1 MAFYPTT
8 TDAYTLYQSAARLAT
23 APLPVEFSADG
34 RKNVRVD
41 INVSAITG
49 TSVTF
54 KIQGYD
60 PAAQAWFDLLT
71 GTAQTGVAR
80 TVLQIGPDITTAAN
94 AALNAVVPAR
104 LRLFVTNSSITTV
117 TYSASLTKSY

>member
-8 TDAYTLYQSAARLAT
+8 TDTYTLYPSAVRFAT
-23 APLPVEFSADG
+23 APTPAEFSADG

-41 INVSAITG
+41 INFVGLAG

-60 PAAQAWFDLLT
+60 VAANQWYDLLS
-71 GTAQTGVAR
+71 GTAISSTSRA
-80 TVLQIGPDITTAAN
+80 VLQIGPDLVSAAN
-94 AALNAVVPAR
+94 TALNAVLPAR
-104 LRLFVTNSSITTV
+104 MRLFVTHTAITQT
-117 TYSASLTKSY
+117 TYSATITKSY